1 MTEKN
6 KNVDVGVTN
15 YGTDML
21 EQKSRGGQ
29 LDPADQPMTPELRK
43 KVLATREPDDY
54 RDNMK
59 IYLLRGWQIAEN
71 AFDEVCGLIGVL
83 VEANDPVEAVSRYC
97 REQIAYEEQDTV
109 RIVDSD
115 KGIQVIEVDA
125 TFVGRGTIEEWHP
138 ADGVEHFGKVQIIV
152 AKSKPCYVDWG
163 KANESI

>member
-6 KNVDVGVTN
+6 KDAGVTN
-15 YGTDML
+15 YDK
-21 EQKSRGGQ
+21 QI
-29 LDPADQPMTPELRK
+29 DPADQPMTPELRK

-97 REQIAYEEQDTV
+97 REQIGYDEQDTV
-109 RIVDSD
+109 RIVDTD
-115 KGIQVIEVDA
+115 DGIEVVEVAA
-125 TFVGRGTIEEWHP
+125 TFLDTASVIHEWSP
-138 ADGVEHFGKVQIIV
+138 ADGVESFGKVNLIGIT
-152 AKSKPCYVDWG
+152 AEPCFVTWG
-163 KANESI
+163 KQLCEK